1 MKKLILLII
10 ATIIL
15 TTVFT
20 ACNTQENTQETSET
34 ATVVQTYETVV
45 NETSSQAEQ
54 VQAKTYVGEWKY
66 SFMNFGNEIDTVLT
80 INEDGTFTITSDD
93 DWETYGSQKIKSQ
106 SGTYIEESNNRI
118 ILSIEKAEIYNPR
131 TEENEI
137 ATMPTNNTSSDN
149 IMYFTIKDSNTLIL
163 ENSEN
168 GNEITEITRIS

>member
-34 ATVVQTYETVV
+34 ATVVKTYETL
-45 NETSSQAEQ
+45 SQVEQ

-66 SFMNFGNEIDTVLT
+66 SFLNFGKEINTV
-80 INEDGTFTITSDD
+80 ISIKDDGTFTITSND

-106 SGTYIEESNNRI
+106 SGTYIEESNNKI
-118 ILSIEKAEIYNPR
+118 KLSIEKAEIYNPR

-137 ATMPTNNTSSDN
+137 MTIPSDYSESDN
-149 IMYFTIKDSNTLIL
+149 IMYGTVKDSNTLIL
-163 ENSEN
+163 KTEDEV
-168 GNEITEITRIS
+168 TEITRVN